1 MIMRLPLLFLAAVLL
16 TFTACNDQRTG
27 TVACAGLDV
36 LAQVKANKTVRV
48 GVLANNPPFSYQIG
62 KNWTGFDIEIAQG
75 VANSMGIEKVEFV
88 PLTLSQRGDAVVNGL
103 VDMVVASMTITRF
116 REANPEKPKSSVD
129 FSIPYFQDGQAL
141 LVKSA
146 SPIKSYLDLK
156 GKKVGAVKGSTAS
169 FYMTQINPD
178 AVVQKYPDNT
188 ALAKALDAGEIDA
201 ATNDYLV
208 LAGIVASAADPASLR
223 IAGDRMTVEPYGIA
237 VAPNQSA
244 WRNAINH
251 ALISL
256 WENQDW
262 HASAVTWFGPASK
275 FSSPINFVMH
285 VYPK

>member
-1 MIMRLPLLFLAAVLL
+1 MMTRLPLLLLAAVLL
-16 TFTACNDQRTG
+16 TFTACNDERTG
-27 TVACAGLDV
+27 AAAGAAVDV

-156 GKKVGAVKGSTAS
+156 GKKVGAVRGSTAS

-178 AVVQKYPDNT
+178 AVVQKYPDNA
-188 ALAKALDAGEIDA
+188 ALAKALDAGEVDA

-208 LAGIVASAADPASLR
+208 LAGIVSSAADPASLR

-262 HASAVTWFGPASK
+262 HASAVTWFGPASN
-275 FSSPINFVMH
+275 FSSPINFVMQ

>member
-1 MIMRLPLLFLAAVLL
+1 MIMRLPFLFLAAVLL
-16 TFTACNDQRTG
+16 TFTACTDERTG
-27 TVACAGLDV
+27 STAGADV

-48 GVLANNPPFSYQIG
+48 GVLANNAPFSYQIG

-75 VANSMGIEKVEFV
+75 VAHSMGIEKVEFV

-103 VDMVVASMTITRF
+103 VDMVVASMTITRY

-146 SPIKSYLDLK
+146 SPIKSYLDLN
-156 GKKVGAVKGSTAS
+156 GKKVGAIKGSTAS

-178 AVVQKYPDNT
+178 AVVQKYPDNA

-208 LAGIVASAADPASLR
+208 LAGIVLSATDPASLR

-251 ALISL
+251 ALIGL

-262 HASAVTWFGPASK
+262 HASAVTWFGPTSK
-275 FSSPINFVMH
+275 FSSPVNFVMQ